1 MIIIYKIRI
10 IFYLLF
16 LSSMTIFIV
25 FNWIFLL
32 LSFNNSLYMLD
43 TSPLSDLCFAIVF
56 FYFVFY
62 FLSVFLEQ
70 EFYILIKS
78 NISVLVLQLKTVSQ
92 RKVIKIFAIF
102 FRSFTVVHFTFKSIS
117 IHFEL
122 NFVKVLGLYLVSS
135 VTY

>member
-32 LSFNNSLYMLD
+32 LSFKNSLYMLD
-43 TSPLSDLCFAIVF
+43 TSPLSNTCFAIVF

-62 FLSVFLEQ
+62 FLSVFCRTGVLNFNRIQ
-70 EFYILIKS
+70 YISFGLAAKNS
-78 NISVLVLQLKTVSQ
+78 VSQ
-92 RKVIKIFAIF
+92 PKIIEIFSIF
-102 FRSFTVVHFTFKSIS
+102 F
-117 IHFEL
+117 
-122 NFVKVLGLYLVSS
+122 
-135 VTY
+135 

>member
-1 MIIIYKIRI
+1 MAIEKKLFVMIIIYKIRI

-78 NISVLVLQLKTVSQ
+78 NVSVLVLQLKTVSQ

-102 FRSFTVVHFTFKSIS
+102 F
-117 IHFEL
+117 
-122 NFVKVLGLYLVSS
+122 
-135 VTY
+135 